1 MATPVHTAPRSNSRG
16 FVLGYV
22 LLGLAIASISLAVL
36 ARSGRGVA
44 ESRRMADLRD
54 EIVSQASLIR
64 AKLIACTV
72 SYPGGDNGLGYR
84 LQLPATP
91 GSGKASDALCPG
103 NPNTNKSIWTPV
115 DGVYAPR
122 ALAGFGDWAYTH
134 DATSAR
140 ITITASSGG
149 NVTSAALNNAA
160 LRFGTQASVVGNTM
174 TVVIAN

>member
-1 MATPVHTAPRSNSRG
+1 MANHVHTANRSNSRG

-22 LLGLAIASISLAVL
+22 LLGLAIASVSLAVL
-36 ARSGRGVA
+36 ARSSRGVA

-64 AKLIACTV
+64 SKLIACTV
-72 SYPGGDNGLGYR
+72 SFPGGDNGLGYR

-91 GSGKASDALCPG
+91 STGKVADALCPG
-103 NPNTNKSIWTPV
+103 NPNLNKSIWSSG
-115 DGVYAPR
+115 DGIFAPR
-122 ALAGFGDWAYTH
+122 QLAGFGDWTYTH

-140 ITITASSGG
+140 IAITASSGG
-149 NVTSAALNNAA
+149 NVSSAALNNAA
-160 LRFGTQASVVGNTM
+160 LRFGTQASVAGSTM